1 MAGGSL
7 AVGATALV
15 GGLFGD
21 TERIERLWT
30 VAELADD
37 GSAQV
42 SEVIDYD
49 FGAVATDKHGIFRV
63 VPGLSPEA
71 PIAVDSPD
79 APDAVEISFDP
90 MGTRLRIG
98 DPGTTVS
105 GRHRYRIEYPL
116 DGVARGTVLDWE
128 AVGTAWEVG
137 IEEAE
142 IHVVAPFELRDVRC
156 FAGVSGSTAG
166 CEVREV
172 EPGHLMAVVD
182 GLDAGEGVSIEAST
196 GSDLAAAPEP
206 PAPPTT
212 APDDPGT
219 GLLPPAGAAAGGALL
234 AAAATAVAVRRAG
247 RERVGPGGPADA
259 AWADAG
265 AGTARS
271 GVGTGP
277 GAGGV
282 GVGADGLPPPPSST
296 SSVRVDQREL
306 EAMATT
312 EFAPPRHLEPAHGG
326 IVLTEEVRPEHKV
339 AWLIQAAI
347 DGTVDMNVD
356 GADPG
361 AEPWSFGPGSGSG
374 GDVRLV
380 RTGHGRPDHAAIL
393 DQAFNGRDEI
403 ALGGYDA
410 SFARAWAQLGGQL
423 SAWRETSGFWEREGG
438 GRKVAVRVLGIVG
451 GVLGTLAAVGG
462 AALANRYGAPWLA
475 LAAAGGALA
484 GAGLAAALRA
494 WELHVR
500 TPAGSAAWLRVE
512 SFRRFLAESEAY
524 HAEEAAKR
532 GVLREYTAWAVA
544 VGEIDRWQRSVAAA
558 SIPPAVAGVSY
569 AYMAPVLLASTTS
582 SATAPSSSG
591 SGGFGGGFGGG
602 SVGGGAG
609 GGGGGSW

>member
-1 MAGGSL
+1 MRTSARRRLDRALMAGGSL

-63 VPGLSPEA
+63 VPGLSREA
-71 PIAVDSPD
+71 PIAVESPD
-79 APDAVEISFDP
+79 APDAVEISSDP

-116 DGVARGTVLDWE
+116 DGVVRGTVLDWE

-137 IEEAE
+137 IDEAE
-142 IHVVAPFELRDVRC
+142 IHVVAPFELRDVGC
-156 FAGVSGSTAG
+156 FTGVSGSTAG
-166 CEVREV
+166 CEVRQV
-172 EPGHLMAVVD
+172 EPGHVMTVVD
-182 GLDAGEGVSIEAST
+182 GLDAGEGVSIEASA
-196 GSDLAAAPEP
+196 GGDLAAAPAP

-219 GLLPPAGAAAGGALL
+219 GLLPPGAAAGAALL
-234 AAAATAVAVRRAG
+234 AAGAMAIAVRRAG
-247 RERVGPGGPADA
+247 RERVGAGGPADA
-259 AWADAG
+259 AWAGTGRGEAGLGDGAGSGAG
-265 AGTARS
+265 A
-271 GVGTGP
+271 
-277 GAGGV
+277 V
-282 GVGADGLPPPPSST
+282 GVGADGLPPPPAAST

-326 IVLTEEVRPEHKV
+326 IVLTEEVLPEHKV

-356 GADPG
+356 GAEPG

-380 RTGHGRPDHAAIL
+380 RTGHGRPDDAAIL
-393 DQAFNGRDEI
+393 DQAFSGRDEI

-410 SFARAWAQLGGQL
+410 SFARAWEQLGGQL
-423 SAWRETSGFWEREGG
+423 SAWRETSGFWERGGG
-438 GRKVAVRVLGIVG
+438 GRKVTVRVLGIVG
-451 GVLGTLAAVGG
+451 GVVGTLAAIGG
-462 AALANRYGAPWLA
+462 GALANRYGAPWLA
-475 LAAAGGALA
+475 LAAVGGALA
-484 GAGLAAALRA
+484 GAGLAAA
-494 WELHVR
+494 
-500 TPAGSAAWLRVE
+500 
-512 SFRRFLAESEAY
+512 
-524 HAEEAAKR
+524 
-532 GVLREYTAWAVA
+532 LREYTAWAVA

-569 AYMAPVLLASTTS
+569 AYMAPLLLASTTS

-591 SGGFGGGFGGG
+591 GGGFGGGFGGG

-609 GGGGGSW
+609 GGGG

>member
-1 MAGGSL
+1 
-7 AVGATALV
+7 
-15 GGLFGD
+15 
-21 TERIERLWT
+21 

-71 PIAVDSPD
+71 PITVDSPD
-79 APDAVEISFDP
+79 APDTVEISIDP

-116 DGVARGTVLDWE
+116 EGVARGTVLDWE
-128 AVGTAWEVG
+128 AVGTGWDVG

-142 IHVVAPFELRDVRC
+142 IHVVAPFELRDVGC
-156 FAGVSGSTAG
+156 FTGVAGSTAA

-172 EPGHLMAVVD
+172 EPGHVIAVVD

-196 GSDLAAAPEP
+196 GGDLAAAPAP

-219 GLLPPAGAAAGGALL
+219 GLLPPAGAAGGGALL
-234 AAAATAVAVRRAG
+234 AAGATAVAVRRAG
-247 RERVGPGGPADA
+247 RERVGAGGPADA
-259 AWADAG
+259 AWAG
-265 AGTARS
+265 AGVGAAGS
-271 GVGTGP
+271 GGGAGP
-277 GAGGV
+277 GAGEGGV
-282 GVGADGLPPPPSST
+282 GPDGLPPSST
-296 SSVRVDQREL
+296 SPVRVDQREL

-361 AEPWSFGPGSGSG
+361 AEPWSFGPGSGLSSG

-380 RTGHGRPDHAAIL
+380 RTGHGRPDDAAIL
-393 DQAFNGRDEI
+393 DQAFSGRDEI
-403 ALGGYDA
+403 VLGGYDA
-410 SFARAWAQLGGQL
+410 SFARAWAHLGGQL
-423 SAWRETSGFWEREGG
+423 SAWRETSDFWERGGG
-438 GRKVAVRVLGIVG
+438 GRKLAVRVLGIVG
-451 GVLGTLAAVGG
+451 GVVGTLAAVGG
-462 AALANRYGAPWLA
+462 GALANRYGAPWLA

-569 AYMAPVLLASTTS
+569 AYMAPMLLASTTS